1 MADEERRLVDA
12 AQRGDG
18 ESFNALVRLYESRV
32 YNLIYRMLGD
42 TESAADTTQDTFI
55 LAYRRLNTFRGGSF
69 RSWLLRIATNASY
82 DALRVRKRR
91 QAVSIDALLGEDEE
105 QAPFQLPDQ
114 QAGPEEQVGQ
124 KELAT
129 AIHQVLAQLPED
141 QRAVVVLS
149 DIQGLAYD
157 EIAVITDSNLGTV
170 KSRLSRGRAK
180 MRDLL
185 RNGPSGELLPLR
197 YRHETEQNKG

>member
-18 ESFNALVRLYESRV
+18 ESFNALIRLYETRV

-82 DALRVRKRR
+82 DALRLRKRR
-91 QAVSIDALLGEDEE
+91 PAVSIDAMLGDDEE
-105 QAPFQLPDQ
+105 QAPFQFPDQ
-114 QAGPEEQVGQ
+114 QAGPEERIGQ
-124 KELAT
+124 KELAQ
-129 AIHQVLAQLPED
+129 AIQYALTQLPED
-141 QRAVVVLS
+141 QRVVVVLS
-149 DIQGLAYD
+149 DIQGLAYE
-157 EIAVITDSNLGTV
+157 EIASITDSNLGTV
-170 KSRLSRGRAK
+170 KSRLSRGRAR

-185 RNGPSGELLPLR
+185 RRGPSGELLPLR
-197 YRHETEQNKG
+197 YRHESGES

>member
-69 RSWLLRIATNASY
+69 TETCGTPTLHPQTG
-82 DALRVRKRR
+82 KRWM
-91 QAVSIDALLGEDEE
+91 
-105 QAPFQLPDQ
+105 
-114 QAGPEEQVGQ
+114 AGPSR
-124 KELAT
+124 T
-129 AIHQVLAQLPED
+129 
-141 QRAVVVLS
+141 S
-149 DIQGLAYD
+149 
-157 EIAVITDSNLGTV
+157 SNLI
-170 KSRLSRGRAK
+170 RLALAGIWDRSGSGGARARA
-180 MRDLL
+180 MI
-185 RNGPSGELLPLR
+185 
-197 YRHETEQNKG
+197 